1 MTTVRA
7 AARLLSIVALAVA
20 PSLAVAQATASAAAG
35 KVLYEGKCG
44 GCHSVEANRIGP
56 LHRAVVGRRVASVPG
71 FAYSAALRKV
81 TGVWTPA
88 RLDKWLQ
95 NPQALAPGSKM
106 YLSISDPAQ
115 RAQIIAYLQSVSP
128 PLAVGR

>member
-1 MTTVRA
+1 MTSVRVRA
-7 AARLLSIVALAVA
+7 HLALWVALAVS
-20 PSLAVAQATASAAAG
+20 PSLAAAEAAGGAAAD
-35 KVLYEGKCG
+35 KALYEGKCG

-56 LHRAVVGRRVASVPG
+56 LHRGVVGRRVASAPG
-71 FAYSAALRKV
+71 YAYSAALRKV

-95 NPQALAPGSKM
+95 NPQAFAPGTKM
-106 YLSISDPAQ
+106 YLSVSDRAE

-128 PLAVGR
+128 PAAAHK